1 MLAAMC
7 WSDDIAPF
15 DTDSGVKEQG
25 TPWMTIPASRFLL
38 GPWRNLK
45 VTVPGVVG
53 VHVKVVGLPAARE
66 NPWGT
71 LKGLGFAAQATVAN
85 PPRTES
91 SGRRIVIKRVL
102 GGSIIFW
109 FLGASRSR

>member
-1 MLAAMC
+1 
-7 WSDDIAPF
+7 
-15 DTDSGVKEQG
+15 
-25 TPWMTIPASRFLL
+25 MTVPASRLLL

-102 GGSIIFW
+102 GGSIIFGFW
-109 FLGASRSR
+109 AQVGVDKKDEAFIYYRRRENSLSGRKSI